1 MNSIKEIVVTF
12 AITAV
17 IALGFTSCAMLEG
30 VFGEGTVFTTADQLE
45 EGQEGAIIPF
55 DQLPEAVKSKI
66 PEGTSLVMAHKDQL
80 KTDAAFIPAGGALD
94 GDAVGGMIDAG
105 FGLASTF
112 IPGLAAWE
120 GVVTLFSQRKRKH
133 YAKAIKAAV
142 PHKGDSTINLGG
154 AITGIASA
162 LGMSHSSTATKAMH
176 DEEVQAE
183 KVVAT
188 EAKTEI
194 KA

>member
-12 AITAV
+12 ALTV
-17 IALGFTSCAMLEG
+17 FLGLGFASCAALEG

-45 EGQEGAIIPF
+45 EGQEGAVIPF
-55 DQLPEAVKSKI
+55 DQLPDAVKDKI
-66 PEGTSLVMAHKDQL
+66 PAGTTVVMANKDQL
-80 KTDAAFIPAGGALD
+80 KDNAAFIPAGGAMD
-94 GDAVGGMIDAG
+94 GNSVGGMIDAG

-120 GVVTLFSQRKRKH
+120 GVVTLFSKRKRKH
-133 YAKAIKAAV
+133 YGKALKAIV
-142 PHKGDSTINLGG
+142 PTDKNMDFGG
-154 AITGIASA
+154 AVGSLASA

-176 DEEVQAE
+176 DEELETE
-183 KVVAT
+183 KVAAVA
-188 EAKTEI
+188 AKTET